1 MDDLYSEV
9 RKLINNQTAIFN
21 GGDAHAHLMKACDDA
36 FTVLEENAEELED
49 EEITEDLNDF
59 IEHGI
64 CLISRNFENGK
75 PIGPNVM
82 NVLIRAVR
90 LYNRAS
96 SRPFQLN
103 RECHLTTREGMLFLS
118 NTVLDIVHSP
128 DLQFFPQDY
137 PPWQLQIEPRPRPQP
152 ASTVVPKEPLT
163 LPRQVIIFHTHG
175 IMPVVTGAEENPK
188 LPKFNHPFEG
198 LAFGPGQE
206 RMLVSSSDYRKN
218 RVVEFETPIDV
229 FTTTKFGM
237 PLHWF
242 MADDPPQVVFAK
254 NLFEMVPAGEIH
266 TKSAFR
272 QIVKGALCKMRD
284 EYLPD
289 KKNTCK
295 VRCHRAGYDMAD
307 LLLFCGTGAA
317 TVEGI
322 ISIDVQTRTIE
333 HMTHRFG
340 LVSKE
345 TLREYPKS
353 EQPPSEYRIDE
364 YGNAKSR
371 AQSELE
377 ALQVAHVANPVN
389 YRMYALQKHIKN
401 LDLGIRGMHRESEFT
416 WTPEMKQIYGDDIRL
431 SVLLRIGIDAGLIDS
446 NAIVVV
452 LACRTPEKQLP
463 IGAESPRN
471 RNESDSEGGGRNSKK
486 HKKFNQSKK
495 RKGKMQRTT
504 SRKSRK
510 SKKH

>member
-1 MDDLYSEV
+1 MDDLYSVV
-9 RKLINNQTAIFN
+9 RKLINHQIAIFN
-21 GGDAHAHLMKACDDA
+21 GDGSEGEARA

-49 EEITEDLNDF
+49 EGITEDLDKF
-59 IEHGI
+59 IKYGI
-64 CLISRNFENGK
+64 CAISHNFENGK

-90 LYNRAS
+90 LYNNAS
-96 SRPFQLN
+96 PRPFQFDSAC
-103 RECHLTTREGMLFLS
+103 ELTTLEGMLFLS
-118 NTVLDIVHSP
+118 NTVLDIVSSP
-128 DLQFFPQDY
+128 DLQFFPPDH
-137 PPWQLQIEPRPRPQP
+137 PPWQLDVEPRPRPGP
-152 ASTVVPKEPLT
+152 SASTFVSEEPLT

-188 LPKFNHPFEG
+188 LPRFKHPFEG
-198 LAFGPGQE
+198 RAFGPSE
-206 RMLVSSSDYRKN
+206 EPMLVSSRDYRKN
-218 RVVEFETPIDV
+218 MVVEFETPIDV

-242 MADDPPQVVFAK
+242 MADDPPQLVFAK

-322 ISIDVQTRTIE
+322 IRMNVQTRTIE
-333 HMTHRFG
+333 DITHQFG

-353 EQPPSEYRIDE
+353 EQPPSKYRKDE

-377 ALQVAHVANPVN
+377 SLQGAHGANPVN
-389 YRMYALQKHIKN
+389 YRMHALQKHVKN
-401 LDLGIRGMHRESEFT
+401 LELGIRGMHRESEFE

-431 SVLLRIGIDAGLIDS
+431 SALLRIGIGAGLIDP

-452 LACRTPEKQLP
+452 LACRTPEKHLP
-463 IGAESPRN
+463 IGTKTPRN

-486 HKKFNQSKK
+486 YKKFNQSKK
-495 RKGKMQRTT
+495 RKGKMQRTA
-504 SRKSRK
+504 SKKSRK
-510 SKKH
+510 H